1 MALTS
6 YCKKCDKD
14 VPVGEI
20 CPYCGGK
27 LTAASVRTAWCRE
40 RIPVKDW
47 ICWNGVMRFVLP
59 GALGILIII
68 VLAELISGGPGALER
83 MIGTGLLTILLVI
96 LGAILLVAF
105 LALLLQGKDLQ
116 DTVADGKGIR
126 VTTWLPE
133 PTALKLFVRMKPA
146 SLLEKTRTEGQTPV
160 LELDTT
166 EIAWKNIT
174 RVQLWPEKCMILF
187 YAPKMWLRLSI
198 TCTPFTWEDCLTLIR
213 EKIGKKKNVDLPPIL
228 QVRTEKKTTRHAKPG
243 AVLIPEVEEALEQL
257 TMEDMMGVPVPPE
270 PEKME
275 ENNETI

>member
-27 LTAASVRTAWCRE
+27 LTTASVHTAWCRE

-47 ICWNGVMRFVLP
+47 ICWNSVMRFVLP
-59 GALGILIII
+59 GALGILLLIL
-68 VLAELISGGPGALER
+68 LAELISGGPGALER

-96 LGAILLVAF
+96 LGVILLSAF
-105 LALLLQGKDLQ
+105 IVLLLQGKDLQ
-116 DTVADGKGIR
+116 DTVVDGKGIR

-133 PTALKLFVRMKPA
+133 PTALKLAARMKPV
-146 SLLEKTRTEGQTPV
+146 SLLGNTQTGGQTPV
-160 LELDTT
+160 LELGTT
-166 EIAWKNIT
+166 EIAWKNVR

-198 TCTPFTWEDCLTLIR
+198 TCTPFTWEDSLELIR
-213 EKIGKKKNVDLPPIL
+213 EKIGKKKTVVLPPIL
-228 QVRTEKKTTRHAKPG
+228 QVKTEKKTTRRAKPG

-257 TMEDMMGVPVPPE
+257 TMEEMMDAPLPPE
-270 PEKME
+270 PEKTE

>member
-68 VLAELISGGPGALER
+68 VLAELIFGGPGALER
-83 MIGTGLLTILLVI
+83 MIHAGLPAILLAI

-126 VTTWLPE
+126 VTTCLPE

-228 QVRTEKKTTRHAKPG
+228 QVRTEKKTTRRAKPG
-243 AVLIPEVEEALEQL
+243 VVLIPEVEEALEQL
-257 TMEDMMGVPVPPE
+257 TMEDMMGAPVPPE